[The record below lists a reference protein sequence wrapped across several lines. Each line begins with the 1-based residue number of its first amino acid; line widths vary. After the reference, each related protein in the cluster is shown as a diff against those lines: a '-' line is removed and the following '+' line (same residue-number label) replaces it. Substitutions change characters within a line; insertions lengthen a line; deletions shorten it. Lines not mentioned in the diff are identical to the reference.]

1 MSEFRQQL
9 CDYVIIDKCE
19 NSAQNLKTSNQ
30 YRLGEPAKGNAKM
43 EKQTNAV
50 AAAAAAAAAPV
61 GIPAS
66 IKPATAAAYAAM
78 QIAVLGLAKAG
89 SKVSTAVKA
98 AKAAAMVDPLYLT
111 GEAKVNGKVTKMA
124 DFRAIAVALVG
135 ILSDVHATA
144 QAGAVKASTAK
155 KFADPKERAAFER
168 AQMKPVLDA
177 IQYAKNHVIDL
188 VGGAQQSRITYDGKA
203 KAYAITAAP
212 DPGKAPTSGKGKGK
226 GKSPDA
232 GKGKSPD
239 AGKGK
244 SPTVQ
249 AQELATSA
257 IDGAPGIMV
266 AMLRDGILSRSLRVS
281 FGENPDAERVAII
294 AGAMELEA
302 AVTAL
307 QPRKSK

>member
-1 MSEFRQQL
+1 MKTQQ
-9 CDYVIIDKCE
+9 V
-19 NSAQNLKTSNQ
+19 
-30 YRLGEPAKGNAKM
+30 
-43 EKQTNAV
+43 AV
-50 AAAAAAAAAPV
+50 AAV
-61 GIPAS
+61 GIPTS

-89 SKVSTAVKA
+89 GKVSSAVKA
-98 AKAAAMVDPLYLT
+98 AKAAAMVDPVYLT
-111 GEAKVNGKVTKMA
+111 GTAEVNGKVTKIA
-124 DFRAIAVALVG
+124 DVRAIAVALVG

-155 KFADPKERAAFER
+155 KFADPKDRAAFER

-177 IQYAKNHVIDL
+177 IQYAKNHVIEL
-188 VGGAQQSRITYDGKA
+188 VGGTQQSRITYDGKA

-226 GKSPDA
+226 APDA
-232 GKGKSPD
+232 GKGKAPD

-281 FGENPDAERVAII
+281 FGENPDADRVAII
-294 AGAMELEA
+294 AAAMELEA
-302 AVTAL
+302 AITAL
-307 QPRKSK
+307 QPRKAK

>member
-1 MSEFRQQL
+1 MK
-9 CDYVIIDKCE
+9 D
-19 NSAQNLKTSNQ
+19 
-30 YRLGEPAKGNAKM
+30 
-43 EKQTNAV
+43 QTNVVVDSTGRA
-50 AAAAAAAAAPV
+50 V
-61 GIPAS
+61 GIPTS

-89 SKVSTAVKA
+89 GKVSSAVKA
-98 AKAAAMVDPLYLT
+98 AKAAAMVDPVYLT
-111 GEAKVNGKVTKMA
+111 GTAEVNGKVTKIA
-124 DFRAIAVALVG
+124 DVRAIAVALVG

-155 KFADPKERAAFER
+155 KFADPKDRAAFER

-212 DPGKAPTSGKGKGK
+212 DPGKAPTSSNGKNKA
-226 GKSPDA
+226 PDA
-232 GKGKSPD
+232 NKSKAPD
-239 AGKGK
+239 ANKNKTPDANKNK

-249 AQELATSA
+249 AQELATST

-281 FGENPDAERVAII
+281 FGENPDAERIAII
-294 AGAMELEA
+294 AAAMELEA
-302 AVTAL
+302 AITAL